1 MSIMVESQ
9 ETEFTGLSCYSTRY
23 YIECWSLNLMEALI
37 NDHIESVH
45 SNESNIIKFEIVHL
59 ETIGAP
65 SLATR
70 DTTRQVIHY
79 KLTQTVDHEVL

>member
-1 MSIMVESQ
+1 MSIMVENR
-9 ETEFTGLSCYSTRY
+9 ETEFTGLGCYRTRY
-23 YIECWSLNLMEALI
+23 YVECWPLNIMETLI
-37 NDHIESVH
+37 NDYIESVH
-45 SNESNIIKFEIVHL
+45 SDESNIVKFEIVHL